1 MNYKLIY
8 DNLVKK
14 YKELNLQKGGEIY
27 VEKHHIIPRCIGG
40 TNTKENLVTLPA
52 KAHYIAHLLLT
63 KVYPKGTD
71 EYNKM
76 LKSWWLFK
84 NYSPNSSGFTKKKEE
99 YVALLKLENTTKK
112 RALTFSGQ
120 KHTVKT
126 ITKLKEA
133 DRGYCSKKVIC
144 VDTRF
149 AFKSIRDAAR
159 ILGVPKT
166 GIQNCCSGKVTFT
179 RYLKWKYLED
189 SDTDFIMVDKTIN
202 VNFIR
207 FHFKF
212 YQDYYKKLRS
222 GWDSHMPPEDVEKRK
237 ELLRKRNYETGA
249 YKNLKSYKRAD
260 CI

>member
-112 RALTFSGQ
+112 EPLHLVGR
-120 KHTVKT
+120 
-126 ITKLKEA
+126 
-133 DRGYCSKKVIC
+133 
-144 VDTRF
+144 
-149 AFKSIRDAAR
+149 SI
-159 ILGVPKT
+159 L
-166 GIQNCCSGKVTFT
+166 
-179 RYLKWKYLED
+179 
-189 SDTDFIMVDKTIN
+189 
-202 VNFIR
+202 
-207 FHFKF
+207 
-212 YQDYYKKLRS
+212 
-222 GWDSHMPPEDVEKRK
+222 
-237 ELLRKRNYETGA
+237 
-249 YKNLKSYKRAD
+249 
-260 CI
+260 